1 VLSFGFMDGGSGS
14 EGEGEQSEPTS
25 KRLKPILDRNKWIGL
40 PFVIGSVLF
49 IAAVPIADSSLV
61 ASALLFFV
69 GSSLYLIGAS
79 ADAWNARA
87 TALNGARW
95 RASVESADTSS
106 GGWTGYLRH
115 RFWASCIQAFGAVLF
130 QIMVI
135 AGLIQGLDPL
145 LVDVFIWEPD
155 VVGSLCF
162 VISSAMLVSASHP
175 LAGRGDFRDRI
186 KGASLFNLGGSLCF
200 LASSLGAFVPLSSG
214 EEISPL
220 LVGSGTMVGGLLFL
234 IGSWPGLP
242 ERLRSTVAG

>member
-1 VLSFGFMDGGSGS
+1 MDGGA
-14 EGEGEQSEPTS
+14 GEEESTDSASEP
-25 KRLKPILDRNKWIGL
+25 LKQILGRNRWIGL
-40 PFVIGSVLF
+40 PFVVGSILF
-49 IAAVPIADSSLV
+49 IVAVPVAGRSIV

-69 GSSLYLIGAS
+69 GSTLYLIGAS

-95 RASVESADTSS
+95 RASVEAQDNNAS
-106 GGWTGYLRH
+106 GWTGYLRH
-115 RFWASCIQAFGAVLF
+115 RFWASSIQAFGAVLF
-130 QIMVI
+130 QVMVI
-135 AGLIQGLDPL
+135 AGLIPNLSPL
-145 LVDVFIWEPD
+145 LVDIFIWEPD
-155 VVGSLCF
+155 IVGSLCF
-162 VISSAMLVSASHP
+162 VISSAMLVSATHP

-200 LASSLGAFVPLSSG
+200 LASSVGAFVPLSSG

-242 ERLRSTVAG
+242 ERLRSTVAN

>member
-1 VLSFGFMDGGSGS
+1 MDGGA
-14 EGEGEQSEPTS
+14 GEEESTDSASEP
-25 KRLKPILDRNKWIGL
+25 LKQILDRNRWIGL
-40 PFVIGSVLF
+40 PFVVGSILF
-49 IAAVPIADSSLV
+49 IVAVPVAGRSIL
-61 ASALLFFV
+61 ASALLFFA

-95 RASVESADTSS
+95 RASIEGQGSETY
-106 GGWTGYLRH
+106 GWTKYLRQ
-115 RFWASCIQAFGAVLF
+115 RFWASSIQAFGAVLF
-130 QIMVI
+130 QVMVI
-135 AGLIQGLDPL
+135 AGLIPGLSPL

-155 VVGSLCF
+155 IVGSLCF
-162 VISSAMLVSASHP
+162 VISSAVLVSVTHP

-200 LASSLGAFVPLSSG
+200 LASSVGAFVPLSSG

-220 LVGSGTMVGGLLFL
+220 LVSSGTMVGGLLFL

-242 ERLRSTVAG
+242 ERLRSTVAN

>member
-1 VLSFGFMDGGSGS
+1 MDGGA
-14 EGEGEQSEPTS
+14 GEEESTDSASEP
-25 KRLKPILDRNKWIGL
+25 LKQILGRNRWIGL
-40 PFVIGSVLF
+40 PFVVGSILF
-49 IAAVPIADSSLV
+49 IVAVPVAGSSIV

-69 GSSLYLIGAS
+69 GSTLYLIGAS

-95 RASVESADTSS
+95 RASVEAQDNNAS
-106 GGWTGYLRH
+106 GWTGYLRH
-115 RFWASCIQAFGAVLF
+115 RFWASSIQAFGAVLF
-130 QIMVI
+130 QVMVI
-135 AGLIQGLDPL
+135 AGLIPGLSPL
-145 LVDVFIWEPD
+145 LVDIFIWEPD
-155 VVGSLCF
+155 IVGSLCF
-162 VISSAMLVSASHP
+162 VISSAMLVSATHP

-200 LASSLGAFVPLSSG
+200 LASSVGAFVPLSSG

-242 ERLRSTVAG
+242 ERLRSTVTG